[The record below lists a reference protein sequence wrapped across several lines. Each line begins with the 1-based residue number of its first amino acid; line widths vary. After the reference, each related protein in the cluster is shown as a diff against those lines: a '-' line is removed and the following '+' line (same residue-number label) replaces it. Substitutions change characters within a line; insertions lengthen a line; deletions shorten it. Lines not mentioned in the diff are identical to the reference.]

1 VPTTALW
8 GVQIGAFSDAD
19 AGRRALADV
28 SRRMPTLLA
37 SAYPQMVPVT
47 TGSGRLFRARLMGL
61 DETAA
66 RSVCGSL
73 ARSGEDCLTVSP

>member
-1 VPTTALW
+1 
-8 GVQIGAFSDAD
+8 
-19 AGRRALADV
+19 
-28 SRRMPTLLA
+28 MPTLLA

-73 ARSGEDCLTVSP
+73 ERSGEDCLTVSP